1 MKIQRS
7 EHLSV
12 ERSDYGIEMEIKQ
25 KEEQGITEL
34 PGGEKSVGGKRD
46 GLNQTRQEL
55 TARPTGT
62 PSVHLN

>member
-12 ERSDYGIEMEIKQ
+12 ERSDCGIAMEMKQ

-34 PGGEKSVGGKRD
+34 LGGEKRWTESD
-46 GLNQTRQEL
+46 QTEL
-55 TARPTGT
+55 TTRPTGT
-62 PSVHLN
+62 SSVHLH